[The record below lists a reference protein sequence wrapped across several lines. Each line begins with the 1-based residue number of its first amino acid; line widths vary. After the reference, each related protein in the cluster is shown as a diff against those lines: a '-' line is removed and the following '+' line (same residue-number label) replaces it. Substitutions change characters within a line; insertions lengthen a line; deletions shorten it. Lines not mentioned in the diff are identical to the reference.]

1 MNRFIQIS
9 TILILFLFVSG
20 CLLPIPHKRTCR
32 AGYEG
37 IVTDA
42 LTGVPITNA
51 TVTIEYLGGT
61 NIITQTDSHGRL
73 KISEDESWHGLIF
86 VGIPMSYSLL
96 PTFKGTSF
104 PIMIM
109 AEAQEYKKWSWHSW
123 VDPFEIDN
131 VSIADPII
139 DPHHIK
145 LLPQKVSNDYRDR
158 KSGATIQST
167 PLSKAGVYPFF
178 DGRNAAHPEK

>member
-61 NIITQTDSHGRL
+61 NIITQTDSL
-73 KISEDESWHGLIF
+73 SSSILIDYPP
-86 VGIPMSYSLL
+86 VP
-96 PTFKGTSF
+96 
-104 PIMIM
+104 
-109 AEAQEYKKWSWHSW
+109 AQQ
-123 VDPFEIDN
+123 V
-131 VSIADPII
+131 
-139 DPHHIK
+139 
-145 LLPQKVSNDYRDR
+145 L
-158 KSGATIQST
+158 G
-167 PLSKAGVYPFF
+167 
-178 DGRNAAHPEK
+178 